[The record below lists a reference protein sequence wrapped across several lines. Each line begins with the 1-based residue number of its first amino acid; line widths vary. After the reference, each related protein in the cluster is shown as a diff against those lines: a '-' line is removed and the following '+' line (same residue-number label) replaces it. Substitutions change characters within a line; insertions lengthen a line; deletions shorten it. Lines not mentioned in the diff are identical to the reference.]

1 MKRTTILLFCA
12 LFTLGLVFDTI
23 AQEKTK
29 FSSGTR
35 IRVWTAEF
43 SGKRMTGTV
52 LSSVGE
58 IITLTVKG
66 QSDPL
71 MVPVTSINRLEVTK
85 GKKSKIVTG
94 AVVGLFAGAS
104 LGAIVGYFGTCST
117 DQQRQACELD
127 SYSVGETK
135 AANAVIGAGV
145 LGGLGLLLG
154 TVIGAVI
161 KVDRWEEVPLNQIG
175 TGPIHLNKSGLVLSV
190 SYNFKL

>member
-1 MKRTTILLFCA
+1 MKRITILLFGA
-12 LFTLGLVFDTI
+12 LLTLGLVFDTI

-29 FSSGTR
+29 FSPGTR
-35 IRVWTAEF
+35 IRVWTAKF

-52 LSSVGE
+52 LSSVGDT
-58 IITLTVKG
+58 ITLTVKG
-66 QSDPL
+66 QTNPL

-117 DQQRQACELD
+117 DQQRQTCELD
-127 SYSVGETK
+127 GSVGETK
-135 AANAVIGAGV
+135 AATAVISAGV

-154 TVIGAVI
+154 TVIGVAI

-175 TGPIHLNKSGLVLSV
+175 TGPRPQNKSGLVLSV